1 MHKFVMLSLEE
12 EKKVF
17 EQKKS
22 TSILLIGKRYENVSI
37 ITFYKFEN
45 NQTKEKTN
53 H

>member
-12 EKKVF
+12 EKKF
-17 EQKKS
+17 FNKKS

-45 NQTKEKTN
+45 NQTKERTN